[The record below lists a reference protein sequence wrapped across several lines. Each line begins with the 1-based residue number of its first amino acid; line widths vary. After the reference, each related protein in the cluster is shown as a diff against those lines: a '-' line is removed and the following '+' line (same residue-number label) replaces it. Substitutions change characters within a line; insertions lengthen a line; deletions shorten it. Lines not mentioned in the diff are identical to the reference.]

1 MNKDG
6 MSAEK
11 PPRESGFLSTVASL
25 WFELIS
31 LGIIGL
37 VFAEALVLASTKIQS
52 WSFYLKPSEV
62 FFEVVVRVIFTALV
76 GMALGSACT
85 AVVAPFL
92 WYFKSSR
99 AGVAAWSTKVAVVL
113 VLFVD
118 SRFALTTLIK
128 WSNRGVRF
136 TSALLVMHF
145 AFFVIAICI
154 PRARKQL
161 VGGLDDFLGEKMT
174 RRTAIATVSGT
185 AALFATEFVIGKTG
199 RVAMSAL
206 PAQRPDSNILLITFD
221 ALDAEDMSVYGNK
234 LLTTP
239 NIDAFASKS
248 TVFTNF
254 YSASTFTTPSIATM
268 MTGIYPSESHVHQL
282 QSRPRGENAA
292 RTLPH
297 AMRAA
302 GFATGAFLSNPFAY
316 YVGKSFENGY
326 DVIPEPVFQR
336 GGLAHF
342 WDLIRP
348 IHQDT
353 GFGNRFDE
361 YRDLE
366 TAWNIVGRMDANLSM
381 RFRPDASF
389 AKAKEVLAKLP
400 AGNFMWV
407 HLITPHH
414 PYLPDPQEQGRF
426 LSYAE
431 QRGFEQ
437 EEEDRWRPRYEP
449 DQQSQV
455 DKRRLLYDEFI
466 LTADRAFGDFMS
478 DLEKGGQLRNT
489 TVIVSADHGES
500 FEGGVFR
507 HQTPYQTRPVIH
519 VPLIIRQP
527 DQQQGSR
534 VAFTADQTALAPT
547 ILDLAGQ
554 PKPGWMRG
562 QSLVEWLNRNGQGDG
577 EGRAFTQYLEKNSSF
592 GPLHHGT
599 VGVID
604 GRSHCQ
610 YILDLDTQKGLLRPL
625 DEAQIWNRDH
635 TSENPALAKELRAAI
650 YSRFPELVQKP

>member
-1 MNKDG
+1 MNKNR
-6 MSAEK
+6 MFAER
-11 PPRESGFLSTVASL
+11 PPRESGFLSTIVSL
-25 WFELIS
+25 WFEQIS
-31 LGIIGL
+31 LGVIGL
-37 VFAEALVLASTKIQS
+37 VFAEALVMASTKIQT
-52 WSFYLKPSEV
+52 WSFYLKPSEI
-62 FFEVVVRVIFTALV
+62 FFEVVVRVIFTALA
-76 GMALGSACT
+76 GIALGSACT
-85 AVVAPFL
+85 AAVAPFL

-99 AGVAAWSTKVAVVL
+99 ARLAAWSTKVAVVV

-128 WSNRGVRF
+128 WSGRGVRF
-136 TSALLVMHF
+136 TSVLLVLHF

-161 VGGLDDFLGEKMT
+161 VGSLGDFMGEKMT
-174 RRTAIATVSGT
+174 RRTAIATVGGA
-185 AALFATEFVIGKTG
+185 AALIATEFVIGKTG
-199 RVAMSAL
+199 RAAMSAL

-239 NIDAFASKS
+239 NIDAFASKG

-282 QSRPRGENAA
+282 QGRPRGENAA

-297 AMRAA
+297 VMRAA
-302 GFATGAFLSNPFAY
+302 GFATGAFLSNPYAY
-316 YVGKSFENGY
+316 YLGTSLENGY
-326 DVIPEPVFQR
+326 DVLPEPVFQK
-336 GGLAHF
+336 GGLAHL
-342 WDLIRP
+342 WDVIRP

-361 YRDLE
+361 YHDLE
-366 TAWNIVGRMDANLSM
+366 TTWSIVGRMDTNLSM

-389 AKAKEVLAKLP
+389 AKAREVLAKLP

-414 PYLPDPQEQGRF
+414 PYLPDPTEQGRF
-426 LSYAE
+426 LPYEE

-478 DLEKGGQLRNT
+478 ELEKDGKLRNT

-527 DQQQGSR
+527 GQQQGSR

-547 ILDLAGQ
+547 ILELAGQ

-577 EGRAFTQYLEKNSSF
+577 EGQAFTQYLEKNSSF
-592 GPLHHGT
+592 KPVHHGT

-604 GRSHCQ
+604 GRSHYQ

-625 DEAQIWNRDH
+625 DEAQIWDRDH

-650 YSRFPELVQKP
+650 YSRFPDLLQKP

>member
-1 MNKDG
+1 
-6 MSAEK
+6 MSADNM
-11 PPRESGFLSTVASL
+11 PSPSGFRSTLTSL
-25 WFELIS
+25 WFQLIS
-31 LGIIGL
+31 LGIVGL
-37 VFAEALVLASTKIQS
+37 IFAEALVLASTKLQG

-62 FFEVVVRVIFTALV
+62 FFEVVVRVIFTAL
-76 GMALGSACT
+76 GGIALGTICT
-85 AVVAPFL
+85 VAVAPFL
-92 WYFKSSR
+92 WYFKASR
-99 AGVAAWSTKVAVVL
+99 VRVADFISKAAVVL

-136 TSALLVMHF
+136 TTELLVLHF
-145 AFFVIAICI
+145 AAFVIAICI
-154 PRARKQL
+154 PRARKGL
-161 VGGLDDFLGEKMT
+161 VGSLDDFLGEKMT
-174 RRTAIATVSGT
+174 RRTAIATVGGT
-185 AALFATEFVIGKTG
+185 AALIATEFVIGKSG
-199 RVAMSAL
+199 RVAMSGL

-221 ALDAEDMSVYGNK
+221 ALSAEDMSVYGNK

-239 NIDAFASKS
+239 NIDAFASKG

-268 MTGIYPSESHVHQL
+268 MTGVYPSESHVHQL
-282 QSRPRGENAA
+282 QGRPRGEAAA
-292 RTLPH
+292 RSLPH

-316 YVGKSFENGY
+316 YLGDNLENAY
-326 DVIPEPVFQR
+326 DVLPEPVFQR

-348 IHQDT
+348 LHQDS
-353 GFGNRFDE
+353 GFGSRFDE

-366 TAWNIVGRMDANLSM
+366 TAWNIVGGMDANLSM

-389 AKAKEVLAKLP
+389 RKAKEVLGKLP
-400 AGNFMWV
+400 SGNFMWV

-414 PYLPDPQEQGRF
+414 PYLPDAKDQGSF
-426 LSYAE
+426 LPLEE
-431 QRGFEQ
+431 QRRFEK
-437 EEEDRWRPRYEP
+437 ESEDRWRPRYDP
-449 DQQSQV
+449 DQQSEV

-466 LTADRAFGDFMS
+466 RTADRAFGDFMTQ
-478 DLEKGGQLRNT
+478 LESGGQLKNT

-507 HQTPYQTRPVIH
+507 HQTPYLTRPVIH

-527 DQQQGSR
+527 GQQVGSR
-534 VAFTADQTALAPT
+534 VAFTADQTSLPPT
-547 ILDLAGQ
+547 ILELAGQ
-554 PKPGWMRG
+554 QKSEWMHG
-562 QSLVEWLNRNGQGDG
+562 QSLVPWLNKNGQDQGDG
-577 EGRAFTQYLEKNSSF
+577 EGQAFSQYLEKNSAF
-592 GPLHHGT
+592 KPLHHGT

-604 GRSHCQ
+604 GRSHSQ
-610 YILDLDTQKGLLRPL
+610 YILDLDTQKGLLRPV

-635 TSENPALAKELRAAI
+635 SSENPALAAELRAAI
-650 YSRFPELVQKP
+650 LSRFPELQQKP